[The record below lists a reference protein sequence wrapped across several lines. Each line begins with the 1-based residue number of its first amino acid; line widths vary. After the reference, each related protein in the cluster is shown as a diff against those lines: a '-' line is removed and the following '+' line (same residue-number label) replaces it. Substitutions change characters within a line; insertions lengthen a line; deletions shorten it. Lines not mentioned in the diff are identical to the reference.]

1 VRAVAVVAALAA
13 TLGLSACS
21 SSRTGQAAVA
31 MDPAGRLVA
40 VLALCDNQRLLSL
53 TLTDN
58 TTNSSVTVR
67 PKEQPGGTI
76 ILTAPIVNPRP
87 EGLFDLLELTHQYTL
102 SGSTKGMEN
111 DDESGTIPPVPFT
124 LDSVAKE
131 PKLRQDSVLAVNDDG
146 DGTEVIGK
154 DAFLAR
160 SRDDC

>member
-1 VRAVAVVAALAA
+1 VVAIVAAAAAALSLA
-13 TLGLSACS
+13 ACS
-21 SSRTGQAAVA
+21 SSRSGQVAVA

-40 VLALCDNQRLLSL
+40 VLALCENQRLLSL
-53 TLTDN
+53 TLTDT

-67 PKEQPGGTI
+67 PKAQPAGTI

-111 DDESGTIPPVPFT
+111 DDESGTIPPIQFT

-131 PKLRQDSVLAVNDDG
+131 PKLRQDSVLAINDDE
-146 DGTEVIGK
+146 DGTEVVAK
-154 DAFLAR
+154 TAFLAR
-160 SRDDC
+160 AKDQC